1 MLIDFGLFLKGRISI
16 VIDFDGKD
24 YRSISKTIAFAIR
37 SVDPSLFVR
46 LILFGRLIVWV
57 TRQGYKLPAV
67 STPGKDLPNDVC
79 FANTAR
85 PNLQELVC
93 LQAPQRRYAD

>member
-1 MLIDFGLFLKGRISI
+1 MLIDFGLFLKGR
-16 VIDFDGKD
+16 
-24 YRSISKTIAFAIR
+24 ISKTIAFAIR
-37 SVDPSLFVR
+37 SVDPSLFAR

-79 FANTAR
+79 FANTAL

-93 LQAPQRRYAD
+93 LQGTPAPICGLTIQR

>member
-37 SVDPSLFVR
+37 SVGPSLFA
-46 LILFGRLIVWV
+46 RLIVWV

-93 LQAPQRRYAD
+93 LQGTPAPICGLTIQR